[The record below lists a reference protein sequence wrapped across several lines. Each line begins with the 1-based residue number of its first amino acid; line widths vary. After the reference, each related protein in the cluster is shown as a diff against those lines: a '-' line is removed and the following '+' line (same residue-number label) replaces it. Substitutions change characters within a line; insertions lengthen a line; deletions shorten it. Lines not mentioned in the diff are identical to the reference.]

1 METRGGI
8 LGSSHK
14 SVAWVTINPVQL
26 MTFAK
31 AKNGGEMFD
40 KRLLAMV
47 PGAAKY
53 ILADV
58 GFQWIALVCNIA
70 LFVIVGQF
78 LQLTFEGAATPQ
90 IAIGVL
96 AAAALAIAVR
106 MACQTA
112 AQRMGQRA
120 AAKAKCAIR
129 QQVYDKLVALGPAY
143 NETVATSV
151 AVQVSVEGTEP
162 ARELFRPVCAPAV
175 LRPDRTHYAVRDA
188 RATVASCRR
197 GAARMRA
204 VHSSVYCGRAKNRPP
219 HHAQLLGQL
228 LRFGQ
233 YVSRGYSG
241 PHYIENLFG
250 RCPKA

>member
-1 METRGGI
+1 
-8 LGSSHK
+8 
-14 SVAWVTINPVQL
+14 
-26 MTFAK
+26 
-31 AKNGGEMFD
+31 MFD

-70 LFVIVGQF
+70 LFIVIGLF
-78 LQLTFEGAATPQ
+78 LQATFEGAAGAAM
-90 IAIGVL
+90 AIGVL

-112 AQRMGQRA
+112 AQRMGQCA

-129 QQVYDKLVALGPAY
+129 QQVYDKLVALGPSY

-151 AVQVSVEGTEP
+151 AVQVSVEGTEQLESYFGQYVPQLFYALIAPITLFVALAPLSLP
-162 ARELFRPVCAPAV
+162 AAVALLVCVPFIPGV
-175 LRPDRTHYAVRDA
+175 HY
-188 RATVASCRR
+188 
-197 GAARMRA
+197 
-204 VHSSVYCGRAKNRPP
+204 GRAKNRPP

-233 YVSRGYSG
+233 HVPRGHPG
-241 PHYIENLFG
+241 PHHVENLFG
-250 RCPKA
+250 RCTKA

>member
-1 METRGGI
+1 
-8 LGSSHK
+8 
-14 SVAWVTINPVQL
+14 
-26 MTFAK
+26 
-31 AKNGGEMFD
+31 MFD

-53 ILADV
+53 ILANV
-58 GFQWIALVCNIA
+58 LFQWIALVCNIA
-70 LFVIVGQF
+70 LFIVIGLF
-78 LQLTFEGAATPQ
+78 LQATFEGAADAAM
-90 IAIGVL
+90 AIGVL

-129 QQVYDKLVALGPAY
+129 QQVYDKLVALGPSY

-151 AVQVSVEGTEP
+151 AVQVSVEGTEQLESYFGQYVP
-162 ARELFRPVCAPAV
+162 QLF
-175 LRPDRTHYAVRDA
+175 YA
-188 RATVASCRR
+188 RACPHHIVRSACAAVSSCRR
-197 GAARMRA
+197 GVALVRA
-204 VHSSVYCGRAKNRPP
+204 VYSGVHYGRAKNRPP